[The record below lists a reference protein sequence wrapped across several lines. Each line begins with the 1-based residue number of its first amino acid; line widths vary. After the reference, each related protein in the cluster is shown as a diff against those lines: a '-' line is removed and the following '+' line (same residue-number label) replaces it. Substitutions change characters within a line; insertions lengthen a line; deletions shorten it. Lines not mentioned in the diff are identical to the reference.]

1 MIITD
6 TNASTIPHIELPT
19 GLYVIP
25 TPIGNLKDITI
36 RALETL
42 QSVKYIYCENT
53 RHSRK
58 LLSHYKIETQL
69 RTYNDHSNAKDR
81 AHIIETAK
89 AHPIAL
95 ITDAGMPLISDPG
108 YKLIQEIYTQN
119 IFTTVLPG
127 PCALVTALAL
137 SSMPSD
143 RFSFLGFF
151 DISKAKTFVTTDTT
165 LIFYESPKR
174 LLRSLHWLS
183 EHMQDRTISV
193 CRELSKVHEE
203 NIAGTYE
210 HVIASFRRKP
220 SIKGEFV
227 LVLSPPEEK
236 ALTDGDIL
244 ELIQHNPYNLSAKD
258 QIKHIS
264 DTYKLQKKRVYNL
277 HHKSQTPTE

>member
-1 MIITD
+1 M
-6 TNASTIPHIELPT
+6 
-19 GLYVIP
+19 
-25 TPIGNLKDITI
+25 TI

-42 QSVKYIYCENT
+42 QSVDYIYCENT

-58 LLSHYKIETQL
+58 LLSHYKVQTEL

-81 AHIIETAK
+81 THIIETAK
-89 AHPIAL
+89 THSIAL
-95 ITDAGMPLISDPG
+95 ITDAGTPLISDPG
-108 YKLIQEIYTQN
+108 YKLIQEIYSQN
-119 IFTTVLPG
+119 VFTTVLPG

-143 RFSFLGFF
+143 RFAFLGFF
-151 DISKAKTFVTTDTT
+151 DTSKAKTFIATDAT

-174 LLRSLHWLS
+174 LLKSLHWLS

-193 CRELSKVHEE
+193 CRELSKMHEE
-203 NIAGTYE
+203 NIVGTYE
-210 HVIASFRRKP
+210 YVIERFESKP

-236 ALTDGDIL
+236 KLSDDCIL
-244 ELIQHNPYNLSAKD
+244 KLIEHNPYNLSAKD

-264 DTYKLQKKRVYNL
+264 DTYNLQKKRVYNL
-277 HHKSQTPTE
+277 YHKN

>member
-1 MIITD
+1 MISKID
-6 TNASTIPHIELPT
+6 LET
-19 GLYVIP
+19 GLYVVP

-42 QSVKYIYCENT
+42 QSVDYIYCENT
-53 RHSRK
+53 RHSSR
-58 LLSHYKIETQL
+58 LLSHYKINTHL

-89 AHPIAL
+89 AHSIAL

-127 PCALVTALAL
+127 PCALITALAL
-137 SSMPSD
+137 SSIPSD

-151 DISKAKTFVTTDTT
+151 DIAKAKNFIALDTT
-165 LIFYESPKR
+165 LILYESPKR
-174 LLRSLHWLS
+174 LLKSLHWLS

-193 CRELSKVHEE
+193 CRELSKMHEE
-203 NIAGTYE
+203 NIVGTYD
-210 HVIASFRRKP
+210 HVSEVFKSKP

-227 LVLSPPEEK
+227 LVLSPPEK
-236 ALTDGDIL
+236 KILSDDDIL
-244 ELIQHNPYNLSAKD
+244 GLIKNNPHKLSAKD
-258 QIKHIS
+258 QIKYIT
-264 DTYKLQKKRVYNL
+264 DTYKLQKKRVYSL
-277 HHKSQTPTE
+277 YHKE